1 MAVEENKAVLILA
14 AGSIQNKYR
23 SYTFLFHSP
32 GLLPLASRSVLSIIL
47 DFYLAHRYKCYVCV
61 NKNDLSTL
69 QNEMAYYKSV
79 SFIDIE
85 HSAGVVDSLQQSLD
99 QITQEDLIVNLVT
112 TIPVELVP
120 LHTVHLSEE
129 ADNVDYYSGIEFIN
143 KEETSCIYRFKGTA
157 GQQAFYPFTG
167 VFRTAASLL
176 KKAVQQTPSQTDLLQ
191 VVKELNT
198 IKEIRMEKVEWIDV
212 GHEINYA
219 DARRKMIASRSFN
232 SIAVS
237 IHSGILT
244 KKSAHKHKLANET
257 KYVTMLPTE
266 LQVFYPRIF
275 SNAASDGIVKME
287 YYGYPNLS
295 EYQLYRD
302 VPDVQWVRIFQSLEH
317 VLELMR
323 NFPFSIG
330 KEAFKDFY
338 FTKTIQRIEAFEKQQ
353 SDDSLFHQEVI
364 INGIRCSG
372 FEQLKEAVGQRIEA
386 MYKEGAF
393 SIMHG
398 DFCFNNILYDTFSGT
413 IKLIDPRGSFGDRC
427 VGIYGD
433 ANYDLAKLLHSTIG
447 HYDYI
452 VNNLFQLDK
461 VAPQTY
467 RYSFPLRENHRVLAA
482 QSDKLLQNL
491 GADRK
496 TIHFIVGLLF
506 LSMCPLHSDNQ
517 NRQKLM
523 YLHGLYYINQN
534 L

>member
-1 MAVEENKAVLILA
+1 MAEEKNKAVLILA
-14 AGSIQNKYR
+14 AGNIRNKYQ
-23 SYTFLFHSP
+23 SYTFLFNSP
-32 GLLPLASRSVLSIIL
+32 GLLPIASRSVLSIIL
-47 DFYLAHRYKCYVCV
+47 DFYQAHQFRCYVCV
-61 NKNDLSTL
+61 NRSDLAVL
-69 QNEMAYYKSV
+69 QKEMVYYKFV
-79 SFIDIE
+79 SFIYLDE
-85 HSAGVVDSLQQSLD
+85 SAGVVDSLQQSLA
-99 QITQEDLIVNLVT
+99 QIAEEEVIVNLVT
-112 TIPVELVP
+112 TIPVLLP
-120 LHTVHLSEE
+120 QACTVQLSSE
-129 ADNVDYYSGIEFIN
+129 ADNVDYFSGIEFTDQQQT
-143 KEETSCIYRFKGTA
+143 KCIYRFKGTK
-157 GQQAFYPFTG
+157 GENAFYPFTG
-167 VFRTAASLL
+167 IFRAPASLL
-176 KKAVQQTPSQTDLLQ
+176 ATAAKQAASQTDLLQ
-191 VVKELNT
+191 VVKELN
-198 IKEIRMEKVEWIDV
+198 ELNGMRMEKVEWIDV

-237 IHSGILT
+237 NHSGILT
-244 KKSAHKHKLANET
+244 KRSAHKQKLANET

-275 SNAASDGIVKME
+275 STAVSDGVVNME

-317 VLELMR
+317 VLEQMR

-330 KEAFKDFY
+330 KDAFIDFY
-338 FTKTIQRIEAFEKQQ
+338 FNKTVQRIEAFEKQQ
-353 SDDSLFHQEVI
+353 TDDSLFHHEVV
-364 INGIRCSG
+364 INGVRCQG
-372 FEQLKEAVGQRIEA
+372 FEQLKGAVKDRIES
-386 MYKEGAF
+386 MYREGEC

-413 IKLIDPRGSFGDRC
+413 VKLIDPRGSFGDRC

-433 ANYDLAKLLHSTIG
+433 PNYDLAKLLHSTAG

-452 VNNLFQLDK
+452 VNNLFQLDQ
-461 VAPQTY
+461 VDAQTY
-467 RYSFPLRENHRVLAA
+467 RYSFPLRENYHVLAE